1 MLFQK
6 ENRAA
11 GANIYNGE
19 EIVDRFRE
27 EEFIEEV
34 KAGNEITSVIGEYVS
49 LRKRGGS
56 FLGLCP
62 FHTEKTPS
70 FNVNQEKQFFYCF
83 GCGAG
88 GDVINFIM
96 RMENLTFPEAL
107 NWLAERAGI
116 TPPARETPAEQR
128 AQKEKEWLFR
138 LHRLAALYYRKVL
151 TETPA
156 GKKVCAYLAGRGI
169 TSATAEEFLLG
180 YAPDSWTGLVDLLQK
195 KNLPLQAAEK
205 SGLILR
211 GEKGYYDRFRD
222 RLIFPITT
230 PQGRV
235 AAFGGRV
242 LGDGVPKYLNSPETP
257 LFSKG
262 RYLYG
267 LFQAKD
273 AIRKE
278 GRAVVVEGYM
288 DVIQAHQ
295 AGIKNVVASLGTALT
310 REQAKALKRYTD
322 QAIIA
327 YDADLAGQAATMRG
341 LDILKQNGLQVQVV
355 TLPPGEDPD
364 SLLRK
369 EGPGA
374 FRQLLEA
381 SKDLFTFKL
390 DYILEKT
397 EPKTPEKKAQVVKAV
412 LPLLAGEE
420 NMVVREEYIRRVAA
434 RLAVS
439 EEAVYSEWRNYAYVQ
454 RKKKQPL
461 DIKRKSRNTNDNTH
475 PAALLPEVSGK
486 VEQKTPAH
494 PEREVLRLCLQEKK
508 NLERINEA
516 LSGIEWTVEEYR
528 QFFNR
533 LLEVCATESWP
544 PPASLF
550 PAELRSLYTELQAE
564 NELGMLPVDLDG
576 CCRRLRQLQLSREI
590 RQIQQ
595 EVAAAAEDSPELQ
608 EKLALLN
615 ELHRRLREEFPSFSG
630 LR

>member
-1 MLFQK
+1 M
-6 ENRAA
+6 
-11 GANIYNGE
+11 
-19 EIVDRFRE
+19 DRLRE
-27 EEFIEEV
+27 EEFIEEL
-34 KAGNEITSVIGEYVS
+34 KAGNEIASVIGEYVS

-56 FLGLCP
+56 FVGLCP
-62 FHTEKTPS
+62 FHPEKTPS
-70 FNVNQEKQFFYCF
+70 FNVHPEKQFFYCF
-83 GCGAG
+83 GCGTG

-138 LHRLAALYYRKVL
+138 LHKLAALYFRKVL

-156 GKKVCAYLAGRGI
+156 GKKACAYLEERGI
-169 TSATAEEFLLG
+169 TPATAEEFFLG

-211 GEKGYYDRFRD
+211 GDKGYYDRFRD
-222 RLIFPITT
+222 RLLFPIST

-235 AAFGGRV
+235 AAFGGRL

-267 LFQAKD
+267 LFQAKE
-273 AIRKE
+273 AIRRE

-288 DVIQAHQ
+288 DLLQAHQ
-295 AGIKNVVASLGTALT
+295 AGFKNVVASLGTALT
-310 REQAKALKRYTD
+310 RDQARALKRYTD

-327 YDADLAGQAATMRG
+327 FDADLAGQAATMRG
-341 LDILKQNGLQVQVV
+341 LDILKESGLQVQVV

-369 EGPGA
+369 EGPEA

-412 LPLLAGEE
+412 LPLLAEE
-420 NMVVREEYIRRVAA
+420 DNMVVREEYIRRVAA
-434 RLAVS
+434 KLGVS
-439 EEAVYSEWRNYAYVQ
+439 EEAVYTEWRNYARAQ

-461 DIKRKSRNTNDNTH
+461 DIKRKSRNTNDITH
-475 PAALLPEVSGK
+475 PAVLSPEFSGK
-486 VEQKTPAH
+486 AERKTPAH
-494 PEREVLRLCLQEKK
+494 PEREVLRLCLQEKE

-533 LLEVCATESWP
+533 LLEVCTTESWP

-564 NELGMLPVDLDG
+564 NELGMLPADLDV
-576 CCRRLRQLQLSREI
+576 CCRRLRQFQLSREI

-595 EVAAAAEDSPELQ
+595 EVAAAAENSPELQ

>member
-1 MLFQK
+1 M
-6 ENRAA
+6 
-11 GANIYNGE
+11 
-19 EIVDRFRE
+19 DRLKE

-34 KAGNEITSVIGEYVS
+34 KAANEITSVIGEYVS

-56 FLGLCP
+56 FIGLCP
-62 FHTEKTPS
+62 FHQEKTPS
-70 FNVNQEKQFFYCF
+70 FNVHPEKQFFYCF

-88 GDVINFIM
+88 GDVINFVM
-96 RMENLTFPEAL
+96 RMENMTFPEAL
-107 NWLAERAGI
+107 NWLAERAGV
-116 TPPARETPAEQR
+116 PLPERETPAEQR
-128 AQKEKEWLFR
+128 AQKEREWLFR
-138 LHRLAALYYRKVL
+138 LHKLAALYYQKAL
-151 TETPA
+151 TATPA
-156 GKKVCAYLAGRGI
+156 GKKACAYLEERGI
-169 TSATAEEFLLG
+169 SSATAEEFLLG
-180 YAPDSWTGLVDLLQK
+180 YAPDSWTGLVDLFQK
-195 KNLPLQAAEK
+195 KNLPLTAAEK

-211 GEKGYYDRFRD
+211 GEKGYFVRFRV
-222 RLIFPITT
+222 RLLFPISN

-235 AAFGGRV
+235 VAFGGRL
-242 LGDGVPKYLNSPETP
+242 LGEGVPKYLNSPETP

-278 GRAVVVEGYM
+278 GWAVIVEGYM
-288 DVIQAHQ
+288 DLLQAHQ
-295 AGIKNVVASLGTALT
+295 AGIKNVVAALGTALT
-310 REQAKALKRYTD
+310 RDQAKALRRYTE

-327 YDADLAGQAATMRG
+327 FDADAAGQAATMRG
-341 LDILKQNGLQVQVV
+341 LDILKESGLAVQVA

-374 FRQLLEA
+374 FRQLLEK

-390 DYILEKT
+390 DYLLEQEK
-397 EPKTPEKKAQVVKAV
+397 PGTPEQKARVVAAV
-412 LPLLAGEE
+412 LPLLAAEE
-420 NMVVREEYIRRVAA
+420 NMVVRDEYIRKVAA
-434 RLAVS
+434 RLEVS
-439 EEAVYSEWRNYAYVQ
+439 EEAVYTEWRRYASAQ

-461 DIKRKSRNTNDNTH
+461 DIKRKSRNTNDITH
-475 PAALLPEVSGK
+475 TAVLPPAASGK
-486 VEQKTPAH
+486 TGRKTPPH
-494 PEREVLRLCLQEKK
+494 PEREVLRICLQEKK
-508 NLERINEA
+508 NLERIKEE
-516 LSGIEWTVEEYR
+516 LSGIEWTVEEYKL
-528 QFFNR
+528 FFTR
-533 LLEVCATESWP
+533 LLEVGEEENWP

-550 PAELRSLYTELQAE
+550 PAELRSIYTELRAE
-564 NELGMLPVDLDG
+564 NELGLPPGDLEG

-615 ELHRRLREEFPSFSG
+615 ALHRRMREEFPSFSG